1 VRLPL
6 SAPTAWNL
14 LAALI
19 FVGATASLFHGWAS
33 GDPRDLVP
41 SPIRRELEADP
52 SVAPVLPLLAA
63 DQRVVVAIAG
73 RNARIL
79 LSHPSRLFDAEGCHP
94 VERALA
100 LGEPE
105 ITLGILGMP
114 AALLTG
120 DPIASFNLA
129 LLTLTLVAAFAMY
142 LLVRDLT
149 GLPAAG
155 IVAGLLYAFHAAKVE
170 DPAHAFGYDTGWT
183 VLALWLSHRWFERGR
198 WRDALGLA
206 GATALQVTSS
216 LYPLLSAVVVSLPW
230 LAWLVKRH
238 GVRQL
243 KPAQCAAVA
252 GIVLGVAAL
261 VFAPYL
267 ALRGEGLLSARD
279 FQTFL
284 PWSWLAPGARLDP
297 GVVLSALVLVALVLR
312 DPGRP
317 HGDPR
322 WALLAGLVLSL
333 VLAAGGNQGDRA
345 LAFATQ
351 GSELPVLPNPY
362 AWLAAVL
369 PGLDVVRNP
378 YALFL
383 GAYVAASVLA
393 GLGAAALL
401 RRTPARVVGV
411 AAALLIACAW
421 VDTLRPRT
429 LGFEPRVEY
438 RMVSVRPPAEE
449 ITFFAELARLG
460 NRGPLLEVPI
470 HPKHAARVSRA
481 VLLSAYHLRR
491 TSPCYNSFV
500 PPITAEVA
508 GLASELPDP
517 AALAKLAS
525 LGFTTVV
532 AHHPEASGP
541 VAAELRRR
549 LDAAAAGGA
558 GLRFVHGDGSRS
570 AYEILPRPTGA

>member
-1 VRLPL
+1 MRLPP
-6 SAPTAWNL
+6 SAATVWNL
-14 LAALI
+14 VAAAVFL
-19 FVGATASLFHGWAS
+19 GATASLFHGYAS

-41 SPIRRELEADP
+41 APIRREIEADP
-52 SVAPVLPLLAA
+52 GVAPVMPLMAA
-63 DQRVVVAIAG
+63 DHRVVVAIAG

-79 LSHPSRLFDAEGCHP
+79 LTHPSRLFDAEACFP

-105 ITLGILGMP
+105 ITLGVLGTP
-114 AALLTG
+114 AALLLR

-142 LLVRDLT
+142 ALVRDLT
-149 GLPAAG
+149 ALPAAG
-155 IVAGLLYAFHAAKVE
+155 VVAGLLYAFHAAKVE
-170 DPAHAFGYDTGWT
+170 DPGHAFGYDTGWT
-183 VLALWLSHRWFERGR
+183 VLALWLSRRWFERGR

-206 GATALQVTSS
+206 ACAALQVTSS
-216 LYPLLSAVVVSLPW
+216 LYPLLCAVVVGLPW
-230 LAWLVKRH
+230 LAWLVSRY
-238 GVRQL
+238 GVRGL
-243 KPAQCAAVA
+243 RPAQCAVVAGAVLAVA
-252 GIVLGVAAL
+252 AFVY
-261 VFAPYL
+261 APYL
-267 ALRGEGLLSARD
+267 ELRGEGLLAARE
-279 FQTFL
+279 FQQFL
-284 PWSWLAPGARLDP
+284 PWSWLAPGARLAP
-297 GVVLSALVLVALVLR
+297 GLVLAALVLVALVLR
-312 DPGRP
+312 DRGRP

-333 VLAAGGNQGDRA
+333 VLAAGGNQGDRS

-351 GSELPVLPNPY
+351 GRELPVLPNPY

-383 GAYVAASVLA
+383 GGYVAASALA

-401 RRTPARVVGV
+401 RRTPARF
-411 AAALLIACAW
+411 AAAAAAALIACAW

-438 RMVSVRPPAEE
+438 RMVPVRPAADE
-449 ITFFAELARLG
+449 IAFFAELDRLG

-500 PPITAEVA
+500 PPITGDVA
-508 GLASELPDP
+508 RLASNLPDP
-517 AALAKLAS
+517 AALAKLAG

-532 AHHPEASGP
+532 AHHPEASGA

-558 GLRFVHGDGSRS
+558 GLRALFSDGRRT
-570 AYEILPRPTGA
+570 AYEILPGPGGA